1 VEAALGLRIKSGR
14 AIAVLLGGPDPRV
27 LETRELQLCD
37 PEVPES
43 RQPFHSLL
51 DLPERNPAMTE
62 DYLRG
67 VVEDATRASFDW
79 AFEAWSAQGHQ
90 PAVAGFVVGSVGDP
104 GRIAGTHIRAHA
116 LEGRLF
122 WQVCEAELGRR
133 GVPLHTVLVE
143 TDAYRRAAE
152 QLRVPEAEVRTIVGR
167 LGRDLEGRW
176 GADQKT
182 AALAAL
188 VASVMGS

>member
-1 VEAALGLRIKSGR
+1 VEVTLGVRVKSGR

-27 LETRELQLCD
+27 LDSRELQLCD

-62 DYLRG
+62 DYLRR
-67 VVEDATRASFDW
+67 VVEDATRASFDA
-79 AFEAWSAQGHQ
+79 AFEAWSAQGHR

-104 GRIAGTHIRAHA
+104 SRIAGTHIRAHA

-122 WQVCEAELGRR
+122 WQVCEAELARR
-133 GVPLHTVLVE
+133 GVPQLMVLVE
-143 TDAYRRAAE
+143 KDAYRSAAE
-152 QLRVPEAEVRTIVGR
+152 QLHIPEAEARTIVAR
-167 LGRDLEGRW
+167 LGRDLEGHW
-176 GADQKT
+176 GADEKT

-188 VASVMGS
+188 LASRGGG